1 VGLSNSED
9 DEFDLTESSSLH
21 RSAKRQPVQKRP
33 QHKPRL
39 QDPQSYG
46 SPRHNPKPSKAAA
59 TTGLSDSDDDDFNIT
74 DTDVDLPASLSRTS
88 RPRRTTSRRLTSFA
102 IDISEEDEE
111 DLADDDFDYQD
122 PRPPQQRP
130 SGRRF
135 VIGDDDDSDVP
146 VAVDDDDDGVN
157 WSELE
162 KEDEDEGYN
171 GERSVNVEEP
181 EGDVVGMALRKCS
194 RISSDL
200 RKELFGSSARDC
212 ESYAEIDASTCRIVT
227 QVNCMVLWYML
238 FKFFFLSFETKI

>member
-1 VGLSNSED
+1 
-9 DEFDLTESSSLH
+9 
-21 RSAKRQPVQKRP
+21 
-33 QHKPRL
+33 
-39 QDPQSYG
+39 
-46 SPRHNPKPSKAAA
+46 
-59 TTGLSDSDDDDFNIT
+59 
-74 DTDVDLPASLSRTS
+74 
-88 RPRRTTSRRLTSFA
+88 LTSFA

-162 KEDEDEGYN
+162 KEDRDEGYN